1 VTLKQM
7 HRFLSR
13 LRMERKNPK
22 DDGEFVPPQ
31 HEISGDGSFDFG
43 DDNGEGNG
51 LNNGSRGGGRRRN
64 RDIGESGDDFNWPS
78 ENEGSA
84 HGSTEPSY
92 HPDGRRRRSKKFNKR
107 DTDAAFV
114 IMTELDPN
122 NILSSGKWAGGFKEE
137 KEKLLVAMHNK
148 FSKVASRQVN
158 LDQFKKFLSRI
169 RTEKA
174 TGKVES
180 YDRNDPFID
189 DGFLNSGKWEDDEE
203 GGSDQAWDPADYLE
217 QDYQPRKRRRQQQQN
232 TQHWADNLP
241 QPSKLPQIRIGGI
254 PVRYQLVPV
263 NEDPPGLPEK
273 SEDSKKQQ
281 HKEKVKEASLLALAA
296 DLAALRKNGE
306 VADMAI
312 TCKDGVRFPVHRSVL
327 CARSDVFA
335 TMLKAGHIEIPV
347 DLDKDT
353 MEIFLVYIYEATL
366 PENLNFDLA
375 EVLMAVADRYRVNS
389 LIETCVASLK
399 PSLCA
404 DNAIRAAV
412 MGDRYRNEAFKKD
425 ALEVIAGAKT
435 QLSSM
440 AGWESIDQYPNVK
453 SDIISMRARL

>member
-1 VTLKQM
+1 M
-7 HRFLSR
+7 Y
-13 LRMERKNPK
+13 KNITQLI
-22 DDGEFVPPQ
+22 FT
-31 HEISGDGSFDFG
+31 
-43 DDNGEGNG
+43 
-51 LNNGSRGGGRRRN
+51 
-64 RDIGESGDDFNWPS
+64 

-174 TGKVES
+174 TGKG
-180 YDRNDPFID
+180 YDKSDPFID
-189 DGFLNSGKWEDDEE
+189 DGFLNSGKWEEE
-203 GGSDQAWDPADYLE
+203 EEEDPSWDPTEYLD
-217 QDYQPRKRRRQQQQN
+217 QDYQPRKRRREQR

-273 SEDSKKQQ
+273 TEESKKQEQ
-281 HKEKVKEASLLALAA
+281 MEKVKKASLSALAA
-296 DLAALRKNGE
+296 DLAALRKNPE
-306 VADMAI
+306 MADMAI
-312 TCKDGVRFPVHRSVL
+312 ISRDGARFPAHRSVL
-327 CARSDVFA
+327 CARSVVFVN
-335 TMLKAGHIEIPV
+335 MLKAGHPEIPV
-347 DLDKDT
+347 EMDKNT
-353 MEIFLVYIYEATL
+353 TEIFLAYIYEASL
-366 PENLNFDLA
+366 PENLSFELA
-375 EVLMAVADRYRVNS
+375 EVLMAVADRYGVRS
-389 LIETCVASLK
+389 LIESCVASLR
-399 PSLCA
+399 PMLSA
-404 DNAIRAAV
+404 ENAIRAAV
-412 MGDRYRNEAFKKD
+412 MGERYRNEAFKKE
-425 ALEVIAGAKT
+425 ALQVIAGAKT
-435 QLSSM
+435 QLSGM
-440 AGWESIDQYPNVK
+440 AGWESIDQYPQLK
-453 SDIISMRARL
+453 SEIISMRANL

>member
-1 VTLKQM
+1 
-7 HRFLSR
+7 
-13 LRMERKNPK
+13 
-22 DDGEFVPPQ
+22 
-31 HEISGDGSFDFG
+31 
-43 DDNGEGNG
+43 
-51 LNNGSRGGGRRRN
+51 
-64 RDIGESGDDFNWPS
+64 
-78 ENEGSA
+78 
-84 HGSTEPSY
+84 
-92 HPDGRRRRSKKFNKR
+92 
-107 DTDAAFV
+107 
-114 IMTELDPN
+114 MTELDPN

-174 TGKVES
+174 TGGKGSS
-180 YDRNDPFID
+180 YDKNDPFID
-189 DGFLNSGKWEDDEE
+189 DGFLNSGKWEEEEDEDP
-203 GGSDQAWDPADYLE
+203 SWDPTAYLE
-217 QDYQPRKRRRQQQQN
+217 QDDYQPRKRRREQR
-232 TQHWADNLP
+232 TQHWADTLP

-273 SEDSKKQQ
+273 TEESKKQEQ
-281 HKEKVKEASLLALAA
+281 VEKVKKASLAALAA
-296 DLAALRKNGE
+296 DLAALRKNVE

-335 TMLKAGHIEIPV
+335 TMLKAGHLEIPV
-347 DLDKDT
+347 DLDKNT

-366 PENLNFDLA
+366 PENLTFDLA

-399 PSLCA
+399 PSLSA

-412 MGDRYRNEAFKKD
+412 MGDRYRNEAFKKE
-425 ALEVIAGAKT
+425 ALELIAGAKT
-435 QLSSM
+435 QLSTM

-453 SDIISMRARL
+453 SEIISMRARL

>member
-1 VTLKQM
+1 
-7 HRFLSR
+7 
-13 LRMERKNPK
+13 
-22 DDGEFVPPQ
+22 
-31 HEISGDGSFDFG
+31 
-43 DDNGEGNG
+43 
-51 LNNGSRGGGRRRN
+51 
-64 RDIGESGDDFNWPS
+64 
-78 ENEGSA
+78 
-84 HGSTEPSY
+84 
-92 HPDGRRRRSKKFNKR
+92 
-107 DTDAAFV
+107 
-114 IMTELDPN
+114 MTELDPN

-174 TGKVES
+174 TGKGSS

-189 DGFLNSGKWEDDEE
+189 DGFLNSGKWEDEEDEDP
-203 GGSDQAWDPADYLE
+203 SWDPTAYLE
-217 QDYQPRKRRRQQQQN
+217 QDNQPRKRRREQR
-232 TQHWADNLP
+232 TQHWADTLP

-273 SEDSKKQQ
+273 TEESKKQEQ
-281 HKEKVKEASLLALAA
+281 IEKVKKASLSALAA
-296 DLAALRKNGE
+296 DLAALRKNLE
-306 VADMAI
+306 WADMAI
-312 TCKDGVRFPVHRSVL
+312 TCKDGVRFPAHRSVV

-335 TMLKAGHIEIPV
+335 TMVKAGHLEIPV
-347 DLDKDT
+347 DLDKNT

-366 PENLNFDLA
+366 PENLGFDLA

-389 LIETCVASLK
+389 LIETCVASLR
-399 PSLCA
+399 PSLSPE
-404 DNAIRAAV
+404 NAIRAAV
-412 MGDRYRNEAFKKD
+412 MGDRYRNEAFKKE

-453 SDIISMRARL
+453 SEIISMRARL